1 MSVYVK
7 RLIQFTTVDWVVD
20 GRRERVKM
28 MRQEEEVQRLA
39 EQMHERGSMAWRA
52 LNLLASRLPLG
63 EYMRAGMQRVGA
75 WAGPFLWQLHTVL
88 LSAAENAVVLLV
100 GILIG
105 LNMAIISVV
114 TEWASDLKQG
124 YCSTGWWL
132 NKKFCCWEQMDPTGP
147 GAASVPVGIAAAA
160 AQATATAPS
169 STMTLVSSAL
179 AHATQLARR
188 ANGTEPA
195 AVVSAMEE
203 TCAEWVEWSHW
214 TLPAYVVWIAMSV
227 LFASVCATLVK
238 HYAPY
243 AAGSGISEIKC
254 VLSGFIIDGFLS
266 LWTLVIK
273 SIGLPLAIASGLSVG
288 KEGPAVHV
296 ACCMGNVVAGA
307 LPKLRELL
315 TASSAAGVAVAFGS
329 PIGGVLFALE
339 EMTSHFPASTMWR
352 TFLCALAST
361 AALSFMNPFRT
372 GKLVMFQVEYSRDW
386 HYFEL
391 VFYVVIGIMGGLYG
405 EYVVRYNLQVQRF
418 RRKRLAQRGVQEA
431 VVLALVTAL
440 ITYFNRFL
448 RLDMTE
454 SLEVLFRQCEGASDS
469 DVLCLSR
476 VQWSMAFSL
485 FMATALRFVL
495 VILSYGCKVPAGI
508 FIPSMA
514 VGATFGRMVGILVK
528 ALQSAH
534 PDWRLFSACT
544 AGEPCITPGTYA
556 VMGAAGAL
564 AGVTRITVAVVVIMF
579 ELTGA
584 LTYILPIM
592 LVVGTA
598 KLVADLHGKG
608 GVSDRLIKFN
618 GFPYLEQ
625 EDHLFGTSVGALI
638 THTPSV
644 LYASGVR
651 LDEVEALLARGTF
664 KGFPVVQSQEDPTLL
679 GYAARNDL
687 RYALGKAKHHQKLA
701 PSTVCRFHP
710 GSSEE
715 FALTTT
721 QTHDVP
727 PMRATGGGVPDYD
740 VWESL
745 RFFSTARAADDERAR
760 HEAALDVGDDDE
772 AAAPPL
778 ATLELGAWVDPTP
791 LIVQPDLDLEVVA
804 ELFRQMGPR
813 VILVVERGAL
823 VGMVTIKDL
832 LKHVAS
838 KEYEEHHA
846 RGAALPVTTDD
857 TQPHEFDVGTGELEA
872 MLDSLWLRFEALA
885 ARVPWPGRSA
895 PAAPAD
901 RVPLRT
907 LYEHHDTEET
917 EHVP

>member
-1 MSVYVK
+1 
-7 RLIQFTTVDWVVD
+7 
-20 GRRERVKM
+20 
-28 MRQEEEVQRLA
+28 MR
-39 EQMHERGSMAWRA
+39 
-52 LNLLASRLPLG
+52 
-63 EYMRAGMQRVGA
+63 
-75 WAGPFLWQLHTVL
+75 
-88 LSAAENAVVLLV
+88 
-100 GILIG
+100 
-105 LNMAIISVV
+105 
-114 TEWASDLKQG
+114 
-124 YCSTGWWL
+124 
-132 NKKFCCWEQMDPTGP
+132 
-147 GAASVPVGIAAAA
+147 
-160 AQATATAPS
+160 
-169 STMTLVSSAL
+169 
-179 AHATQLARR
+179 
-188 ANGTEPA
+188 
-195 AVVSAMEE
+195 
-203 TCAEWVEWSHW
+203 
-214 TLPAYVVWIAMSV
+214 
-227 LFASVCATLVK
+227 CAT
-238 HYAPY
+238 
-243 AAGSGISEIKC
+243 
-254 VLSGFIIDGFLS
+254 D
-266 LWTLVIK
+266 
-273 SIGLPLAIASGLSVG
+273 
-288 KEGPAVHV
+288 PA
-296 ACCMGNVVAGA
+296 
-307 LPKLRELL
+307 KLRELL
-315 TASSAAGVAVAFGS
+315 TASSAGGVAVAFGS

-391 VFYVVIGIMGGLYG
+391 AFYMVIGIMGGLYG

-418 RRKRLAQRGVQEA
+418 RRKRLAQRGVEEA
-431 VVLALVTAL
+431 VFLALVTAL

-469 DVLCLSR
+469 DVLCQSR

-534 PDWRLFSACT
+534 PDWRMFAACA
-544 AGEPCITPGTYA
+544 AGEPCVTPGTYA

-625 EDHLFGTSVGALI
+625 EDHVFGTSVGALI
-638 THTPSV
+638 AHTPSV

-664 KGFPVVQSQEDPTLL
+664 KGFPVVQSEQDRTLL

-687 RYALGKAKHHQKLA
+687 RYALGKAKHHQTLA

-710 GSSEE
+710 VSSEE

-727 PMRATGGGVPDYD
+727 PMRATAGGVPDYD

-745 RFFSTARAADDERAR
+745 RFFRTARADDEQRAQ

-772 AAAPPL
+772 HAAPPL

-804 ELFRQMGPR
+804 EMFRQMGPR

-846 RGAALPVTTDD
+846 RGAALPVSTDD
-857 TQPHEFDVGTGELEA
+857 THPAEFDVGTGELEA
-872 MLDSLWLRFEALA
+872 MLDTLWLRFEALA
-885 ARVPWPGRSA
+885 ARLPWPGRG
-895 PAAPAD
+895 AAHAARAD
-901 RVPLRT
+901 RVPLTT
-907 LYEHHDTEET
+907 LYEQHDTEET
-917 EHVP
+917 QHVP